1 MDADTELNRSAIAA
15 SGNHVAHGPTMAAVV
30 LDLIRPR
37 GRSLRILEA
46 ADAEQSLTATSTPD
60 QVVGIG
66 ELDDDDATGTREEGN
81 FDCAVGTEIVHRL
94 DPAERHELLVRL
106 RRATRGA
113 VLLELP
119 RASNGHNPFDEAIEF
134 FRELGDSVLVLSEE
148 HLPALLTLRGAGL
161 GGVDSNPWPSAPGS
175 MPIAGDLASPRGTL
189 RRSLLVSLIDPE
201 GAGLDVAGLHWC
213 SAPAALGRDPA
224 GLAVLPLALEVRQ
237 LSDRLDTERTRGDRA
252 EAVAGDL
259 RAKVAELT
267 RIASEDRAARQSA
280 EQLVEIVAA
289 ARGYRIGLVICHAR
303 AAVRRRVGSAWRWI
317 TTPWRKL
324 SARLHRAP
332 APDGP

>member
-1 MDADTELNRSAIAA
+1 MDTDTDLNRSAVAA
-15 SGNHVAHGPTMAAVV
+15 SGNHVAHGQTMTAVV

-46 ADAEQSLTATSTPD
+46 ADAEHSLTVTSTPD
-60 QVVGIG
+60 QIVGIG
-66 ELDDDDATGTREEGN
+66 ELDDDATGTLEEGG
-81 FDCAVGTEIVHRL
+81 FDCAVGTEIVHRV
-94 DPAERHELLVRL
+94 DPAERHALLGRL
-106 RRATRGA
+106 RRMTRGA

-161 GGVDSNPWPSAPGS
+161 GDLDSNPWPSAPGS
-175 MPIAGDLASPRGTL
+175 VPP

-201 GAGLDVAGLHWC
+201 GAGINVAGLHWC
-213 SAPAALGRDPA
+213 SAPVALGRDPA

-237 LSDRLDTERTRGDRA
+237 LSDRLDAERTRCDRA

-303 AAVRRRVGSAWRWI
+303 LAVRRRVGSAWRWI

-324 SARLHRAP
+324 SARLRRGP